1 MNTSEQIISVLEY
14 LGEKFGIVIDWT
26 SAEVIPTLTALADK
40 FVKWEIATSIMWIGF
55 ALLMGVLYG
64 LFVFIYHKCADP
76 DDRWDFDYNFTPVFI
91 IVLGIGMLIVML
103 SIIGEQVS
111 DIITASIFPEKMIYD
126 YISSMISQ

>member
-14 LGEKFGIVIDWT
+14 LGQKFGIVIDWT

-40 FVKWEIATSIMWIGF
+40 FVKWEIATSIMWIGL
-55 ALLMGVLYG
+55 ALMLGVIYG
-64 LFVFIYHKCADP
+64 LILLLYHKLANP
-76 DDRWDFDYNFTPVFI
+76 NDRWDFDHNFMPMVMVSLGVVIFI
-91 IVLGIGMLIVML
+91 TILA
-103 SIIGEQVS
+103 IISEQVT